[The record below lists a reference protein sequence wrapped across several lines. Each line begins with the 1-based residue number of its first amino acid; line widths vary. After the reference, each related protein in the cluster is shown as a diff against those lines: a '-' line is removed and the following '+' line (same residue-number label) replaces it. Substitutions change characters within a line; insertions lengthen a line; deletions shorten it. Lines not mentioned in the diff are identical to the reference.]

1 MPFDFG
7 RNVARPLEG
16 LKRGL
21 PLRALAAEG
30 EAASQCLHR
39 RHGPLS
45 GSEGLSEVQAPSE
58 VEGGGSKVPS
68 RRAGPIL
75 LSKCHRPLSGSE
87 GLSEVQAPSEVE
99 GGGSKVPAGPILL
112 SKCHRPLSGS
122 EGLSEVQAPSE
133 VEGGGSKAT
142 FRCGRGLI
150 SCCRGQC
157 KASISSLG
165 PFLPLGTRNGVHTRQ
180 PLLYERPFLRR

>member
-39 RHGPLS
+39 RHG
-45 GSEGLSEVQAPSE
+45 
-58 VEGGGSKVPS
+58 
-68 RRAGPIL
+68 
-75 LSKCHRPLSGSE
+75 
-87 GLSEVQAPSEVE
+87 
-99 GGGSKVPAGPILL
+99 
-112 SKCHRPLSGS
+112 PLSGS

-180 PLLYERPFLRR
+180 PLLYDRPFLRR

>member
-99 GGGSKVPAGPILL
+99 GGGSKVP
-112 SKCHRPLSGS
+112 S
-122 EGLSEVQAPSE
+122 
-133 VEGGGSKAT
+133 
-142 FRCGRGLI
+142 RCGRGLI

>member
-99 GGGSKVPAGPILL
+99 GGGSK
-112 SKCHRPLSGS
+112 
-122 EGLSEVQAPSE
+122 
-133 VEGGGSKAT
+133 AT

>member
-45 GSEGLSEVQAPSE
+45 ESEGLSEVQAPSE
-58 VEGGGSKVPS
+58 VEGSGSKLPS

-75 LSKCHRPLSGSE
+75 LSKCHRPLSGRE
-87 GLSEVQAPSEVE
+87 GLGQ
-99 GGGSKVPAGPILL
+99 
-112 SKCHRPLSGS
+112 
-122 EGLSEVQAPSE
+122 VQAPSE

-142 FRCGRGLI
+142 FKCGRGLI

-165 PFLPLGTRNGVHTRQ
+165 PFLPLGTRNGVHTRP